1 LFSDT
6 IEANIALGRPEAD
19 SAMDPTPWIEAS
31 CFAQDL
37 PQIPDGLK
45 ALLGE
50 RGINLSGGQ
59 RQRLALARALAR
71 SAPVLLLDDTLSAVD
86 AQTETRI
93 LERLGPM
100 LANRSLVVTSH
111 RYSAF
116 RFAQR
121 ILVLE
126 NGATIEQGT
135 HEQLVHLGGYYAKA
149 WRMQALQREIE
160 ES

>member
-1 LFSDT
+1 
-6 IEANIALGRPEAD
+6 
-19 SAMDPTPWIEAS
+19 
-31 CFAQDL
+31 
-37 PQIPDGLK
+37 
-45 ALLGE
+45 
-50 RGINLSGGQ
+50 
-59 RQRLALARALAR
+59 
-71 SAPVLLLDDTLSAVD
+71 LLDDTLSAVD